1 MRRGILLALF
11 ALAGLWLFGS
21 VALFFAGV
29 WAQNALLALL
39 GVGLYAAWTLARVA
53 LGVFASTRD
62 AGRQFAS
69 RPAVEDEDDDWGGI
83 L

>member
-21 VALFFAGV
+21 VALFFAGD
-29 WAQNALLALL
+29 WAQNAFLAIL
-39 GVGLYAAWTLARVA
+39 GVGLYAAWAVARVA
-53 LGVFASTRD
+53 LGIFASTRD
-62 AGRQFAS
+62 VGRQFAS
-69 RPAVEDEDDDWGGI
+69 RRAVEDEDDDWGGI